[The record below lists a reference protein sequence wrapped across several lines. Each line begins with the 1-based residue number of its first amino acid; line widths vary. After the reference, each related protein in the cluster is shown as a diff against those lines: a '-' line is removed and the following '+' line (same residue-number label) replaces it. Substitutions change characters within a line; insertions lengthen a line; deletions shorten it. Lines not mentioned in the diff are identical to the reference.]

1 VNEEKKVNG
10 SARCPQCRTRMKL
23 LKVKKY
29 QGKLPLT
36 LVGSGVFSCLSFVG
50 TLVGIPLILGGIYM
64 ATVQDIVNCCPNC
77 GYHFKVLVPK
87 QDSA

>member
-10 SARCPQCRTRMKL
+10 SARCPQCQTRMKFL
-23 LKVKKY
+23 QVKKY
-29 QGKLPLT
+29 SGKLPLT

-64 ATVQDIVNCCPNC
+64 ATVQEIVNCCPNC

-87 QDSA
+87 PDSA